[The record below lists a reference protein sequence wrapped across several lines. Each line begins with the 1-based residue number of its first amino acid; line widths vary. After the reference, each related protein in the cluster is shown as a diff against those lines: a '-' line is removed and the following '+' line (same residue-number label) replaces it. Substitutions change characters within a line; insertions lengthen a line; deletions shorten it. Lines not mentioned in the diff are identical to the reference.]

1 MLLSHLCQPH
11 ELSLFMV
18 GDLKSR
24 FSVECALT
32 SASAEGLPGPH
43 PEFSSLRVL
52 LPTCPPQTRPL
63 SQTALLFQFLLAPE
77 WGTSLA
83 GQPTELFQQESDILL
98 HKSGLPHPL
107 DTTKSGILQSL
118 LIHCVSEFILPLPN
132 MSCLSPP
139 GCVYV

>member
-83 GQPTELFQQESDILL
+83 GQPTELFQQANHILGGN
-98 HKSGLPHPL
+98 HGHPTPAIQQSFLP
-107 DTTKSGILQSL
+107 
-118 LIHCVSEFILPLPN
+118 
-132 MSCLSPP
+132 
-139 GCVYV
+139 